1 MYEHTLI
8 EHVGN
13 FSVICLAVIL
23 ATAVHYAMLK
33 RLNAGGKFIERYPVG
48 GYFMGLSCLLSPTS
62 LKSRYLLSLIHI

>member
-1 MYEHTLI
+1 MYEHTFI

-33 RLNAGGKFIERYPVG
+33 RLNAGGK
-48 GYFMGLSCLLSPTS
+48 
-62 LKSRYLLSLIHI
+62 IHRAVPPLAATLWGCHVSYRPRH